1 MEFDID
7 QQAAEIADR
16 VAVLWTGYQR
26 AEAPIDLGDQR
37 AHSHSLAPVLAELLQ
52 QEFPDSH
59 ISARVD
65 GLRRIL
71 LTKQPR

>member
-7 QQAAEIADR
+7 QEAAEIADR
-16 VAVLWTGYQR
+16 VAVLWAAYQR

-37 AHSHSLAPVLAELLQ
+37 EHSHSLAPVLAEILQ
-52 QEFPDSH
+52 KEFPDSH
-59 ISARVD
+59 IRARVD
-65 GLRRIL
+65 GHRRIL